1 MAHPLGLPSEQL
13 PDGSWAGTTP
23 QGIQRVLG
31 QMYMNAGIVPGNRT
45 EHRVVGTT
53 GWSYDVP
60 ALTAFM
66 WISHSAR
73 RGVLVP
79 VEAETIPV
87 SAPVGGASRT
97 DTIYIDLDGVVK
109 VAEGKTSAPAGVEID
124 RMVIPAGATNTRG
137 AVSNWDI
144 KYAIPT
150 GASLGRLA
158 FWAHPGSGTVKKPVT
173 TQFTKRFYVPS
184 DRLIKLDMGTTLR
197 ATGSA
202 GGRAEFL
209 IDIDGG
215 WQRNLACHHDSQWR
229 SYHGSWS
236 TGVSVGEHTVTVK
249 TQGYGTDDW
258 TFNTNNFRTEFSL
271 WDMGADD

>member
-1 MAHPLGLPSEQL
+1 
-13 PDGSWAGTTP
+13 
-23 QGIQRVLG
+23 
-31 QMYMNAGIVPGNRT
+31 MYMNAGILPGNRVSS
-45 EHRVVGTT
+45 RVEGTT
-53 GWSYDVP
+53 AWSYKVP

-66 WISHSAR
+66 WTSYASR
-73 RGVLVP
+73 QGVLVP

-97 DTIYIDLDGVVK
+97 DTIYIDLAGVVK
-109 VAEGKTSAPAGVEID
+109 VAEGKTSAPSGVEID

-158 FWAHPGSGTVKKPVT
+158 YWAHPGSGTIKKPEVT
-173 TQFTKRFYVPS
+173 HYTKRFYVPS
-184 DRLIKLDMGTTLR
+184 DRLIKLDMGTTLKS
-197 ATGSA
+197 AANA
-202 GGRAEFL
+202 GGRAEF
-209 IDIDGG
+209 IVNIDGV
-215 WQRNLACHHDSQWR
+215 WERRLACHHDANWR

-236 TGVSVGEHTVTVK
+236 TGVSVGEHTITVK
-249 TQGYGTDDW
+249 TQGFGADDW
-258 TFNTNNFRTEFSL
+258 TFNSSGFRTEFSL